1 MRSHHDQACR
11 LFVRE
16 GENTICGHAHADHA
30 FRINSILVMTFQE
43 IAQLFFAFREESLAK
58 LAINIRR
65 RHKRRIRVSPQL
77 DHMLNEQPGPILLS
91 QRRRIS
97 VGPDRELREINRA
110 EDTFNFD
117 RAMVCQSPVMR
128 WSDEQP
134 RACRFATL
142 PIGRLDRQNAWQ
154 FHVYCQPPPSAR

>member
-1 MRSHHDQACR
+1 MKLRDG
-11 LFVRE
+11 VRTAST
-16 GENTICGHAHADHA
+16 GQSA
-30 FRINSILVMTFQE
+30 FRRTFQE

-77 DHMLNEQPGPILLS
+77 DHMLNEQLGSILLS

-110 EDTFNFD
+110 EDTFNID
-117 RAMVCQSPVMR
+117 RR
-128 WSDEQP
+128 
-134 RACRFATL
+134 
-142 PIGRLDRQNAWQ
+142 
-154 FHVYCQPPPSAR
+154 HVLSMSRHALV